1 MNKELRIKLVIFSV
15 IGGKLQ
21 IFLPDNLLP
30 VGRLGKSTSLDQTAK
45 KLLEQVIITRPK
57 ESYLEQLYT
66 ISEKNRGISVVYFA
80 LIPDFEIP
88 EISKSKWSD
97 CGKLL
102 KQLPDR
108 QIISY
113 ALQRLRWKIEYTNV
127 VYSLLP
133 EEFIFSQL
141 QSVYE
146 AILGKTLDKRNFRK
160 KILSLKILKDTGKKK
175 SLGKARPA
183 FRLGRPAEIYSFR
196 KRKLAFVEVL

>member
-1 MNKELRIKLVIFSV
+1 MNKELRIKLVIFSI

-30 VGRLGKSTSLDQTAK
+30 VGKLGKSTSLDQTAK
-45 KLLEQVIITRPK
+45 KNLEHVMDFQSK
-57 ESYLEQLYT
+57 ENYLEQLYT
-66 ISEKNRGISVVYFA
+66 FSGKENSISVVYYA

-88 EISKSKWSD
+88 ESARSKWSD
-97 CGKLL
+97 CSRLS

-113 ALQRLRWKIEYTNV
+113 AFQRLRWKIEYTNV

-141 QSVYE
+141 QDVYE

-160 KILSLKILKDTGKKK
+160 KILSLKILKDTGRKRKI
-175 SLGKARPA
+175 GRARPA
-183 FRLGRPAEIYSFR
+183 EVYSFR
-196 KRKLAFVEVL
+196 KRKLAYVEVL